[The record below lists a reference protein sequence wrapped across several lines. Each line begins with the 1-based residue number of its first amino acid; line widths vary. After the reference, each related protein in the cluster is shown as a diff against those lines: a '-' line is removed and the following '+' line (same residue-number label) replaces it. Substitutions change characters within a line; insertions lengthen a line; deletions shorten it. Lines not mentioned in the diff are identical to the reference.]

1 MVLYTLGSWICGDH
15 FRPATIMTTITRY
28 GLIGALLV
36 VIVSALSLN
45 SYRLSNKV
53 EKAERALSDE
63 KATNIV
69 LGNIIDA
76 YQANDAANR
85 ASTTRQLENERKL
98 RNESDERLRRFKAA
112 GVGDSCIDS
121 RMPDSNISIL
131 QE

>member
-1 MVLYTLGSWICGDH
+1 
-15 FRPATIMTTITRY
+15 MTTWRA
-28 GLIGALLV
+28 ALVALV
-36 VIVSALSLN
+36 ATAFLFLLLN
-45 SYRLSNKV
+45 RNHLANKV
-53 EKAERALSDE
+53 DKTEADLVTEQ
-63 KATNIV
+63 ATNIA

-76 YQANDAANR
+76 YSANDAANR
-85 ASTTRQLENERKL
+85 AATDRQLENERKL

>member
-1 MVLYTLGSWICGDH
+1 MPGKIAGG
-15 FRPATIMTTITRY
+15 II
-28 GLIGALLV
+28 ALLV
-36 VIVSALSLN
+36 VLFLLLLLN
-45 SYRLSNKV
+45 RNSLSNEV
-53 EKAERALSDE
+53 EKAEEALRKEQS
-63 KATNIV
+63 TNTA

-76 YQANDAANR
+76 YQVNDAANR
-85 ASTTRQLENERKL
+85 AATDRQLENERKL

>member
-1 MVLYTLGSWICGDH
+1 MNKAI
-15 FRPATIMTTITRY
+15 
-28 GLIGALLV
+28 GLVIAVLV
-36 VIVSALSLN
+36 VIVSALFFN
-45 SYRLSNKV
+45 SYRLSNQV
-53 EKAERALSDE
+53 EKTEAELVAE
-63 KATNIV
+63 QATNTA

-76 YQANDAANR
+76 YQVNEAANR
-85 ASTTRQLENERKL
+85 TATARQLENERKL

>member
-1 MVLYTLGSWICGDH
+1 
-15 FRPATIMTTITRY
+15 MTTWRA
-28 GLIGALLV
+28 ALVTLV
-36 VIVSALSLN
+36 ATAFLFLLLN
-45 SYRLSNKV
+45 RNHLANKV
-53 EKAERALSDE
+53 DKTEAELVNE
-63 KATNIV
+63 QATNIA

-76 YQANDAANR
+76 YGANDAANR
-85 ASTTRQLENERKL
+85 AATDRQLENERKL

>member
-1 MVLYTLGSWICGDH
+1 MNK
-15 FRPATIMTTITRY
+15 A
-28 GLIGALLV
+28 IGIAIAVLV
-36 VIVSALSLN
+36 VIVSALFFN
-45 SYRLSNKV
+45 SYRLSNDIQ
-53 EKAERALSDE
+53 KAEKALSDE
-63 KATNIV
+63 QATNTA

-76 YQANDAANR
+76 YQVNEAANR
-85 ASTTRQLENERKL
+85 AATTRQLENERKL

>member
-1 MVLYTLGSWICGDH
+1 MDKAIGI
-15 FRPATIMTTITRY
+15 
-28 GLIGALLV
+28 LIAVLV
-36 VIVSALSLN
+36 VIVSALLFN

-53 EKAERALSDE
+53 ENTEKDLKAEQ
-63 KATNIV
+63 ATNV
-69 LGNIIDA
+69 ALGNIIDA
-76 YQANDAANR
+76 YSANDAANR
-85 ASTTRQLENERKL
+85 AATDRQLENERKL